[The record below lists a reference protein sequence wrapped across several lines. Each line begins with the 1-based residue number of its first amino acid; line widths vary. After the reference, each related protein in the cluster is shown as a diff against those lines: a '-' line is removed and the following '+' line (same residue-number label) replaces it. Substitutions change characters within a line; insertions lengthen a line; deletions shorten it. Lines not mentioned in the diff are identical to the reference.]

1 MNNNE
6 LYLAL
11 SDPFPVE
18 MERTVSKSGR
28 SLTYLP
34 IAEVI
39 NKLNRVIG
47 VGNWSSEVVHIG
59 RDTLDPDW
67 VIAHVRVTISVPN
80 GKDEPRTFA
89 HYDGVGG
96 QQVKRKKTGEIVD
109 LGDEF
114 KGAVSDALKKALQQV
129 GLGLY
134 LARTEDA
141 IYADEA
147 YETLAPA
154 PAPAPEKQAP
164 KAKDEPAK
172 MSEEDK
178 LWATF
183 DEHLASMDKGEKAAL
198 SEWWQDKYPGEPK
211 PKRGTATK
219 AQLKDCVAEIL
230 RIKLGA
236 TMKDE

>member
-1 MNNNE
+1 MNNNND

-18 MERTVSKSGR
+18 MERTVTKSGR

-39 NKLNRVIG
+39 NKMNKVVG
-47 VGNWSSEVVHIG
+47 VGNWSSEIVSVG
-59 RDTLDPDW
+59 RDSLDPDW
-67 VIAHVRVTISVPN
+67 VVAHVRVTIAVPN
-80 GKDEPRTFA
+80 AKSDERTIA
-89 HYDGVGG
+89 RYDGVGG
-96 QQVKRKKTGEIVD
+96 QQVKRKKSGEIVD

-114 KGAVSDALKKALQQV
+114 KGAVSDALKKALQQI

-147 YETLAPA
+147 YEPPT
-154 PAPAPEKQAP
+154 PAPEKQAP
-164 KAKDEPAK
+164 KAKEKPAEP
-172 MSEEDK
+172 SEEDK
-178 LWATF
+178 LWAAF
-183 DEHLASMDKGEKAAL
+183 DEHLSGMDKGEKAAL
-198 SEWWQDKYPGEPK
+198 AEWWQDKYPGEPK

-236 TMKDE
+236 TMREE